1 MNEKKTVIIQLMPFC
16 NMKILFEICQ
26 PDFGNNLELKT
37 TPTNGHKISI
47 FSKFQFLNQDMK
59 YHKKVKTF
67 FIENKIYFFHYILV
81 FLAVKA
87 FMRI

>member
-47 FSKFQFLNQDMK
+47 FSKIWLANLKKNLQIAKRHQLNYHCQSFLHSSLSPN
-59 YHKKVKTF
+59 
-67 FIENKIYFFHYILV
+67 
-81 FLAVKA
+81 
-87 FMRI
+87 